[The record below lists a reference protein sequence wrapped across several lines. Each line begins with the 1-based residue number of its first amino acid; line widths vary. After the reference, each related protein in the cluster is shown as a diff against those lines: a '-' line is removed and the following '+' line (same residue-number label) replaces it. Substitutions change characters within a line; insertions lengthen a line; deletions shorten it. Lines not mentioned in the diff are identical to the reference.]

1 MFQGVVDAEVATL
14 LSLKAQYKTLTG
26 RDWSSGKQ
34 KPSKTATQ
42 QKEKQKKGG
51 GAEGRV
57 PKPIKKE
64 GVADVDSGR
73 KKQTR

>member
-1 MFQGVVDAEVATL
+1 MATL

-34 KPSKTATQ
+34 KPATQ
-42 QKEKQKKGG
+42 QKEKKQKKGG
-51 GAEGRV
+51 GAEGGA
-57 PKPIKKE
+57 PKVVKKE

>member
-1 MFQGVVDAEVATL
+1 MATL

-42 QKEKQKKGG
+42 QKEKKQKKGG
-51 GAEGRV
+51 GAEGGA
-57 PKPIKKE
+57 PKPVKKE
-64 GVADVDSGR
+64 GVPDVDSGR